1 MTINALIIAL
11 ILAVLLYA
19 AVALG
24 PRPQRIRV
32 RIDQPRDQR
41 YRRRQQ

>member
-19 AVALG
+19 IVALG
-24 PRPQRIRV
+24 PRPRRVRV
-32 RIDQPRDQR
+32 RIDQPRDRR
-41 YRRRQQ
+41 YRRRKD